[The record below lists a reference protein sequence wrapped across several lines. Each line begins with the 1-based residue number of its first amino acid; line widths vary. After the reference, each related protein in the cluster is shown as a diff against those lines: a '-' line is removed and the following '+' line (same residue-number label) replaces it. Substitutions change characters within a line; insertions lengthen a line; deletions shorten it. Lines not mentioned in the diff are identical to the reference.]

1 VTELEA
7 IIALNMVPDIGPLR
21 MARLMQRF
29 GSASAVL
36 GASTRELTV
45 VEGIGARTAENIHA
59 WEAHC
64 TPSAELELAEKAG
77 VTILTL
83 NSDGYPPLLRE
94 IPDPPPLLYVRGN
107 IESLHDTPTNIA
119 VVGTRR
125 PTDYGRRMARHF
137 GESAAYSGVTVVS
150 GLALGIDTVVQQSA
164 VDAGGTAVAV
174 LGSGLAHIYP
184 QENVHLAR
192 QISKNGAVVSEF
204 PMRTA
209 PSRTTFP
216 VRNRLIAGLCRATV
230 VVEAAHRSGALITAE
245 QALDQGRLVLAV
257 PGCADS
263 AQSRGCHGL
272 LRDGAVLVERFDDV
286 MSELCLQPLMGQ
298 DNPERNSA
306 ETISTQ
312 EQNLNLSDS
321 ERKLLAL
328 TPTDGKGIDHIV
340 FESGISTAQAMALM
354 TRLELLGLARRL
366 PGNRIARTS

>member
-1 VTELEA
+1 MTELEA
-7 IIALNMVPDIGPLR
+7 VIALNMVPDIGPLR

-29 GSASAVL
+29 GSASTVL
-36 GASTRELTV
+36 GASAGELTA

-59 WEAHC
+59 WENHC
-64 TPSAELELAEKAG
+64 TPGAELELAEKAG

-83 NSDGYPPLLRE
+83 NSEGYPPLLRE

-107 IESLHDTPTNIA
+107 VEALHDSPANIA

-184 QENVHLAR
+184 QENVQLAR
-192 QISKNGAVVSEF
+192 QISKTGAVVSEF
-204 PMRTA
+204 SMRTA

-245 QALDQGRLVLAV
+245 QALDQGRSVLAV

-263 AQSRGCHGL
+263 AQSKGCHAL

-286 MSELCLQPLMGQ
+286 MNELGVQPSITNKTERK
-298 DNPERNSA
+298 NPKKEASCA
-306 ETISTQ
+306 SH
-312 EQNLNLSDS
+312 NLNLTDS

-328 TPTDGKGIDHIV
+328 TSTDGKGIDHIV
-340 FESGISTAQAMALM
+340 FESGIGTAHAMALL
-354 TRLELLGLARRL
+354 TRLELLGLAKRL